1 MCSIKENPDLPIVEM
16 DTVEGKKN
24 RGKVLLTIFFR
35 NCNVMLAFLRDSNT
49 ARSIAEIM
57 DTLYEN
63 LGHELYCE
71 LFPILLVDRGSEF
84 TNPSALECTE
94 WGEIRSRLF
103 YCDPQ
108 MASQKGGI
116 EVTHE
121 FIRRILPKGSSFDD
135 LTQDDVD
142 LMMNHIN
149 SYTRKKLGN
158 RSAYQ
163 LLSFL
168 HGEDILLKLNATIIP
183 ADEIILTPKLLKK

>member
-1 MCSIKENPDLPIVEM
+1 
-16 DTVEGKKN
+16 
-24 RGKVLLTIFFR
+24 
-35 NCNVMLAFLRDSNT
+35 
-49 ARSIAEIM
+49 
-57 DTLYEN
+57 
-63 LGHELYCE
+63 
-71 LFPILLVDRGSEF
+71 
-84 TNPSALECTE
+84 
-94 WGEIRSRLF
+94 
-103 YCDPQ
+103 